1 MLTIVGFVVVIG
13 SILGGFIWEGGP
25 LGTLLQ
31 PAELLIIGGAA
42 VGSLLIGTSPK
53 VIKQML
59 SQLGGIMKGGPS
71 SKDYLDLLL
80 MLYELLN
87 LTRREGL
94 LALESH
100 VEKPE
105 ESEILKKYPSFVK
118 NHHAVAFMCDTLR
131 LILTDPDIQAHD
143 LDALMDIDLD
153 THHQEASKPA
163 QVLQITG
170 DALPG
175 LGIVAAVL
183 GIIITMG
190 AIDGPPSEIGEKVGA
205 ALVGTFLGI
214 LLCYG
219 FVGPLCQNMGTKT
232 DAEGRYYLALKQVL
246 LAFHKGCAPA
256 VSVEF
261 ARRSIYSD
269 VRPSFSQLDDAFRA
283 AKSGGGA
290 G

>member
-1 MLTIVGFVVVIG
+1 VVIG
-13 SILGGFIWEGGP
+13 SILGGFLWEGGP
-25 LGTLLQ
+25 LATLLQ

-42 VGSLLIGTSPK
+42 VGALLIGTSPK
-53 VIKQML
+53 VIKQMI
-59 SQLGGIMKGGPS
+59 SQLAGVMKGGPS

-100 VEKPE
+100 VEKPD

-153 THHQEASKPA
+153 THHQETSKPA
-163 QVLQITG
+163 QVLQTTG

-219 FVGPLCQNMGTKT
+219 FVGPLCQNMATKT

-269 VRPSFSQLDDAFRA
+269 VRPSFSQLDEAFRA
-283 AKSGGGA
+283 AKSGAGA